1 MFICEQKDYVVLQSA
16 EDLAYKKDYYTA
28 GLVDNYDE
36 LLWPCLLSEWIK
48 TTLLENGRAE

>member
-1 MFICEQKDYVVLQSA
+1 MFICEQKNYVVLQSI

-36 LLWPCLLSEWIK
+36 LPWPCLLSEWIK